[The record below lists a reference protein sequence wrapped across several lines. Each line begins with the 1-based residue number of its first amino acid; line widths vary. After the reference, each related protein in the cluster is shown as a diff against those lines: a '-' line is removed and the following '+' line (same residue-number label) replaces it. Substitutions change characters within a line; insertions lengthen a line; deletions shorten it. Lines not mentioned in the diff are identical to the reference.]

1 MVVITTNFHISRF
14 EASVPDEEDEN
25 QIAIRLK
32 IAIDKIT
39 AEGEG
44 GIAINSTEEER
55 KFAEETMCKFF
66 GDYPGIRPPLNLA
79 QAKDTILE
87 IERDDTNSLGVPI
100 HVTLTPLS
108 SLTSAPMKIVTR
120 LSADAVNESI
130 RLIEDFEDIQFHMKK
145 AVNSY
150 ERRGSE
156 LKSKLCEILPRIKAN
171 GGDEIE
177 LMEVIRMY
185 NESPFSKARTMECLK
200 NLPV

>member
-1 MVVITTNFHISRF
+1 MWESNI
-14 EASVPDEEDEN
+14 
-25 QIAIRLK
+25 
-32 IAIDKIT
+32 IDK

-44 GIAINSTEEER
+44 GIAINSTEK
-55 KFAEETMCKFF
+55 KFAEETICKFF

-87 IERDDTNSLGVPI
+87 IERDYFSLGVPI

-108 SLTSAPMKIVTR
+108 SLTSAPMKIVTH
-120 LSADAVNESI
+120 LSAGAVNEAV

-171 GGDEIE
+171 GGNEIE

>member
-25 QIAIRLK
+25 QISGRLK
-32 IAIDKIT
+32 LAISKIT
-39 AEGEG
+39 PYGEG

-87 IERDDTNSLGVPI
+87 IERDYFSLGVPI

-108 SLTSAPMKIVTR
+108 SLTSAPMKIVTH
-120 LSADAVNESI
+120 LSAGVVNEAV
-130 RLIEDFEDIQFHMKK
+130 RLIEDFKDIQSHMKN

-150 ERRGSE
+150 ERNESD
-156 LKSKLCEILPRIKAN
+156 LNSKLCEILPRIKAN

-177 LMEVIRMY
+177 LMNVIR
-185 NESPFSKARTMECLK
+185 ATCL
-200 NLPV
+200 LCD